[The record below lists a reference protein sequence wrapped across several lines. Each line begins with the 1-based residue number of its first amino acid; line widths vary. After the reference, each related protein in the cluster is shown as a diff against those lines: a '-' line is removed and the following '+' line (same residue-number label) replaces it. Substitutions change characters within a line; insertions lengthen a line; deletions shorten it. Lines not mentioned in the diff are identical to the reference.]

1 MQKKFPLPVLFS
13 RFSLGK
19 QKRTNPAL
27 GDPSLGRILR
37 PNAKGWRE
45 EVSTSYMIIIVSGKW
60 RKMAEML

>member
-27 GDPSLGRILR
+27 GDPCLGRISLPESER
-37 PNAKGWRE
+37 LERGAK
-45 EVSTSYMIIIVSGKW
+45 YFI
-60 RKMAEML
+60 